1 MASMPARSKSRSI
14 PAPARLSWSC
24 MSTKHRVPCVISDQ
38 GGDSEKVTKQEVL
51 KIARAE
57 CERRGWPWNDQ
68 TTVRWGLLTYKVWGG
83 GRKGNSKRDN
93 DASLKK
99 VARKNRL
106 WSCQQYTVRAYDF
119 WNALGSRLSRNARC
133 RRDGHCSARLGRCSL
148 LEGEEGVI
156 LAP

>member
-1 MASMPARSKSRSI
+1 
-14 PAPARLSWSC
+14 

-83 GRKGNSKRDN
+83 GRKGGNLCMTIRQKDGAIVS
-93 DASLKK
+93 ATMTPLKK